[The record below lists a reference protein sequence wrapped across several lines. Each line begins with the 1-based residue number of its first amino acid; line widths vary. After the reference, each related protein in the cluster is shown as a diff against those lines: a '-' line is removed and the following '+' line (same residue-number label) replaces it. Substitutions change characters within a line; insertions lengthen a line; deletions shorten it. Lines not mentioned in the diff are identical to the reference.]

1 MKTIKTLAM
10 IFATV
15 AMFATSC
22 TPADNGGESVKA
34 DLTELNAA
42 IAACEDA
49 LTDAEGSYP
58 ADAITTLETLV
69 ATAKAA
75 AATDLSQTAADNLTQ
90 QLNAALEVF
99 LATKL
104 DAIPASALAF
114 ALSFDEGQGA
124 SLTTTGA
131 NQWTANLMACE
142 DGYVANTAIPTF
154 VDGKK
159 GKALKFANGG
169 HLEISDYAQNV
180 LVGNEFSIAAWLK
193 VEEANDANF
202 VVSYNTWHTWKLN
215 IPSHGKPFFTVA
227 TENGIVDMDNET
239 DQSVPVGEW
248 AHLVV
253 TCNTTVGSV
262 CFYVNGS
269 LTKEWTVESK
279 GAGLQGSIVVPETAI
294 PLCIGAEMSNAE
306 VAVADWVTEDAPFG
320 SYFRG
325 IIDEFKFYNVA
336 LTAGQ
341 AAALY
346 NE

>member
-1 MKTIKTLAM
+1 MKTIKTIALFFAAMAMLAT
-10 IFATV
+10 A
-15 AMFATSC
+15 C
-22 TPADNGGESVKA
+22 TPADKDGDSVKA

-49 LTDAEGSYP
+49 LADAEGSYP

-75 AATDLSQTAADNLTQ
+75 AATVISQTAADNLTQ

-114 ALSFDEGQGA
+114 ALSFDEGQGTT
-124 SLTTTGA
+124 LTTTGS
-131 NQWTANLMACE
+131 NQWTANLMAGPE
-142 DGYVANTAIPTF
+142 GLANTAAPTF

-169 HLEISDYAQNV
+169 HIEISDYTQNV
-180 LVGNEFSIAAWLK
+180 LVGSELSIAAWLK

-215 IPSHGKPFFTVA
+215 IPTHGKPFFTVA
-227 TENGIVDMDNET
+227 TNNGIVDMDNET

-253 TCNTTVGSV
+253 TCNTTTGTV

-279 GAGLQGSIVVPETAI
+279 GKALQGTIVAPETNI
-294 PLCIGAEMSNAE
+294 PLCIGAESSNAE
-306 VAVADWVTEDAPFG
+306 VATFEWVTPDSPWG

-325 IIDEFKFYNVA
+325 IIDDFKFYNIA